1 MRSSMSS
8 AVYAAAV
15 SCRSTRRR
23 VSTTGSRLVTFV
35 SRSGGL
41 DVEAE
46 ALTFKRY
53 QGPGWGLPAVVDGCI
68 AAGQEVAVV
77 PLTGVEDDPAWFA
90 AVQVLRVRGEV
101 FGDLG
106 EQCPVPV
113 GVTRFLQQVQE
124 FVAGGGVQPV
134 HRVCREVAAHHGPV
148 LVQRL
153 GDAAIV
159 HGAAQRFGE
168 VVEGF
173 GLCNAVLVRPVLCCV
188 LDNER
193 DDDLH
198 WVLPSLPV
206 YSSSRVVLA
215 GGRAGGV
222 VALGQ
227 CHGCVSKARLAAD
240 VTGVRVWIRPV
251 GGVRRSRAG
260 QDTTVAMPAAGSA
273 RSSASAEPGVRPA
286 RIVLATRSTVCAH
299 CLTRSMSPSAQ
310 PSTYASLYGAVSRPR
325 ALHTMC
331 ATLSAS
337 VSRRPR
343 CRSSPTRAPVRWSQR
358 MWASSCRVVLSRCA
372 VLTSSRTFTSRISPP
387 TVTPLALPRYWLPG
401 GASSKLYPASLISLT
416 VSS

>member
-68 AAGQEVAVV
+68 AAGQEVAVG

-106 EQCPVPV
+106 EQCLVPV

-148 LVQRL
+148 LVQCL
-153 GDAAIV
+153 GDAAVV

-193 DDDLH
+193 DDALH
-198 WVLPSLPV
+198 WCCLPYLSI
-206 YSSSRVVLA
+206 RVVASVWPA
-215 GGRAGGV
+215 GARV
-222 VALGQ
+222 V
-227 CHGCVSKARLAAD
+227 SWR
-240 VTGVRVWIRPV
+240 
-251 GGVRRSRAG
+251 
-260 QDTTVAMPAAGSA
+260 
-273 RSSASAEPGVRPA
+273 SASAMGACPKRGWRRTSPVCGCGFGPLVA
-286 RIVLATRSTVCAH
+286 SAVL
-299 CLTRSMSPSAQ
+299 
-310 PSTYASLYGAVSRPR
+310 
-325 ALHTMC
+325 
-331 ATLSAS
+331 
-337 VSRRPR
+337 
-343 CRSSPTRAPVRWSQR
+343 APVRTRPWPCRPRVRPGRRRRPSPGSGR
-358 MWASSCRVVLSRCA
+358 RESSWRPAVLSA
-372 VLTSSRTFTSRISPP
+372 RT
-387 TVTPLALPRYWLPG
+387 A
-401 GASSKLYPASLISLT
+401 
-416 VSS
+416 